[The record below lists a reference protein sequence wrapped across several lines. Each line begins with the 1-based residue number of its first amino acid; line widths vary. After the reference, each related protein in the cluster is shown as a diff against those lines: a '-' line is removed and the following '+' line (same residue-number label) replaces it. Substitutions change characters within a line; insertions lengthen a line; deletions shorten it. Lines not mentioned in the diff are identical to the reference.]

1 MNIYTPDELNI
12 FKVVGESGSML
23 LHFYSDVAYN
33 MTGFNITFT
42 MDSCPSN
49 HYQNTCSGRGSCNYT
64 SGLCNCDRDFKGLG
78 CERVACPENCGLDE
92 GRGQVLTQKCH
103 KTSCDNFIFSVLV
116 KLRGGVSAPAAGEVK
131 AVDRKQR

>member
-1 MNIYTPDELNI
+1 
-12 FKVVGESGSML
+12 ML

-92 GRGQVLTQKCH
+92 GRGQVW
-103 KTSCDNFIFSVLV
+103 TSIKVTIKVTL
-116 KLRGGVSAPAAGEVK
+116 
-131 AVDRKQR
+131 